1 MAVGVTVGEL
11 AAERDR
17 ANELAL
23 SVKALVGERESLRAA
38 LDRRDKELAE
48 LRRAAESLEAAL
60 ASERAAGLRQR
71 STAGGSGGSDA
82 ATAAAK
88 ASATRAGGDDDDDT
102 GPATGFPLWQVL
114 LVALIALLVG
124 RLLAG
129 VV

>member
-23 SVKALVGERESLRAA
+23 SVKSLMGERESLRAA

-71 STAGGSGGSDA
+71 STAGGGSDA

-88 ASATRAGGDDDDDT
+88 VSTTRAGGDDDDDT

>member
-71 STAGGSGGSDA
+71 STAGGGSDA

-88 ASATRAGGDDDDDT
+88 VSTTRAGGDDDDDT